1 MPDSTPAVRNTLTRA
16 LARKAEDA
24 LLALS
29 REPSFPT
36 LSRLAIAESLTAK
49 LDFPIVPSNLKKLA
63 EAIEITLPSTRTSS
77 SDSLSDIR
85 LTRIEDAVTFILRNF
100 GKPATTEVLSQLE
113 VVRSSW
119 LSHLSAH
126 RTKD

>member
-1 MPDSTPAVRNTLTRA
+1 MPEPAAQRNFLSRA
-16 LARKAEDA
+16 LSRKAEDA

-29 REPSFPT
+29 KDPSFPS
-36 LSRLAIAESLTAK
+36 LSRLAIAEALTAK
-49 LDFPIVPSNLKKLA
+49 LNFPITIGNLKNLA
-63 EAIEITLPSTRTSS
+63 EAIEIDLPSNRGSRS

-85 LTRIEDAVTFILRNF
+85 LTRIEDAISFLLRNLHN
-100 GKPATTEVLSQLE
+100 PVDADARRQLE

>member
-36 LSRLAIAESLTAK
+36 LSRLAIAESLTAT
-49 LDFPIVPSNLKKLA
+49 LGFPIVPSNLKKLA

-85 LTRIEDAVTFILRNF
+85 LTRVEDAISFLLRNA
-100 GKPATTEVLSQLE
+100 GRPITADDLRQLE